1 MAAGINQDKQA
12 FFRADIEGLRAIA
25 VLAVLFFHLDESW
38 LPGGFVGVDVFFVIS
53 GFIITHQLLA
63 LNDKGTFSVLT
74 FWVRRIRRLYPAMLS
89 VIALTL
95 IVSFWVLPPTEY
107 LETAE
112 SGLAA
117 IAMGANIYFAD
128 RVGYFAPIGANRELL
143 HLWSL
148 SFEQQFYLLIP
159 LLFYWR
165 PSIRTITIT
174 LSLITLVSFILAI
187 FLVNLNQD
195 RAFFLPFGRFW
206 EIAIGALIA
215 VWLRNKSPKIPVPS
229 LITALALL
237 ILGFSFF
244 WVNAEKGYPDFQ
256 ALLPT
261 LATALLIVVGSNMN
275 QVQTLLTNPFMRW
288 HGRTSYTLYLVHWP
302 VIILF
307 DKAIPQTSQPIRLS
321 AILIITYSLTLFIH
335 KFIEM
340 PMRHRPAEAGKSPIK
355 FAALF
360 FLTFAMSSALVLDK
374 GALWRLPKSAQM
386 TFEYKKH
393 EAPPV
398 NIPRC
403 IKSEEIKT
411 TAVKKLCEYRTG
423 KEGKTFLLLGDSHMG
438 MMAPQAVEVLLQTGY
453 QSGFVMRPS
462 AGCPILTGVSP
473 LGKRKTRRCGE
484 DMNEI
489 VDIIHNKIKPDRL
502 FLIGRWAN
510 FGSILKAPYG
520 GDLPAKMVLTH
531 DKSKPIQFAE
541 ALEQTVKTFSSIPL
555 TIVASVPEQAF
566 SVPSTMTRSVML
578 NTPIKPMRSET
589 FHQRQSVVLD
599 AFKKVEGRVTVLY
612 PHKFLCS
619 DNTCAYAENNL
630 PLYYDDNHLTHTGA
644 LKLQSMF
651 RGAKN

>member
-1 MAAGINQDKQA
+1 MATGINQEKRE

-25 VLAVLFFHLDESW
+25 VLAVLFFHLDENW
-38 LPGGFVGVDVFFVIS
+38 LPGGFIGVDVFFIIS
-53 GFIITHQLLA
+53 GFIITHQLLV

-89 VIALTL
+89 VIAFTL
-95 IVSFWVLPPTEY
+95 IVGFWILPPTEY

-159 LLFYWR
+159 LLFFWR
-165 PSIRTITIT
+165 PSTRTITIT

-215 VWLRNKSPKIPVPS
+215 VWLRNKSPNIPMPS
-229 LITALALL
+229 LMTALALI

-244 WVNAEKGYPDFQ
+244 WVSAYNGYPDYQ

-261 LATALLIVVGSNMN
+261 LATAALIVVGANKN
-275 QVQTLLTNPFMRW
+275 KVQTLLTNPFMRW
-288 HGRTSYTLYLVHWP
+288 QGRTSYTLYLVHWP

-307 DKAIPQTSQPIRLS
+307 DKAISQTSQPIRLT
-321 AILIITYSLTLFIH
+321 AILIITYSLTILIH
-335 KFIEM
+335 RFIEM
-340 PMRHRPAEAGKSPIK
+340 PMRYRPTEAGRSPIK

-360 FLTFAMSSALVLDK
+360 FLALAMSTALVLDK
-374 GALWRLPKSAQM
+374 GSLWRLPKIAQM
-386 TFEYKKH
+386 IFEYKKH

-398 NIPRC
+398 NVPLC
-403 IKSEEIKT
+403 IKPEEIKT
-411 TAVKKLCEYRTG
+411 RAVRKLCEYQTG

-438 MMAPQAVEVLLQTGY
+438 MMAPQAAEVLLQTGY
-453 QSGFVMRPS
+453 QSGFIMRPS
-462 AGCPILTGVSP
+462 PGCPILTGVTP
-473 LGKRKTRRCGE
+473 LGKRKTRHCGE

-489 VDIIHNKIKPDRL
+489 VDIIRNKIKPDRL

-510 FGSILKAPYG
+510 FGSNLKAPYG
-520 GDLPAKMVLTH
+520 GDFPAKMVRTD
-531 DKSKPIQFAE
+531 DKSKSIQFAE
-541 ALEQTVKTFSSIPL
+541 ALEQTLNTFSSIPL
-555 TIVASVPEQAF
+555 SIVASVPEQAF
-566 SVPSTMTRSVML
+566 SVPSTMTRSFML
-578 NTPIKPMRSET
+578 NTPIEPMSLET
-589 FHQRQSVVLD
+589 FHNRQSVVLD
-599 AFKKVEGRVTVLY
+599 AFKKVEGRVTILY
-612 PHKFLCS
+612 PHKSLCS
-619 DNTCAYAENNL
+619 DKACAYAENKL

-651 RGAKN
+651 RNAER